1 MRPVSFLMSPAKP
14 LRTPSSPLTRHPIS
28 QTKIRPARLR
38 PLFLISLPHYFV
50 TSLLRLPISIPAL
63 TPLESAL
70 PQNQNSCFV
79 TSIESTRFFGMLQI
93 CIKCASVTPAYTTL
107 AEGTPRNPIRMNTST
122 KHQEATDATRK
133 LTTLYSTSYQGIAV
147 VHSSTRE
154 QHCSHHPH
162 ALSSSIPRRDACS
175 PENLSPPSCSP
186 RHSSLSPRNAPPPKP
201 RQLRNSIPLSTPTS
215 AGAASAP
222 SAADAPWPSQVSIAS
237 PASSTWPRSTAASG
251 RPTTSATPGTPSLTS
266 NPPAPSAPSPSPP
279 AIPTSFTSAAAKACN
294 APILLSATACT
305 NLLTPAKPGRTLACA
320 TPSKSPRS
328 SSTRTI
334 PNASSF
340 PSRAIPTAPAPN
352 AACSAPSMAAQP
364 SRKFSTRTK
373 TPAQPIWP
381 SIRRI
386 RKSSTP
392 FSGPRASLR
401 GRFATA
407 APSSPRAA
415 ASSNPKTAATPG
427 SDLPKACQTTRTT
440 NSVAWASPS
449 RTAIAIASTPPS
461 RPQATRPAFT
471 APTISVLRGTRSIT
485 ITASAAADRAPW
497 ASPSPP
503 TIPTPSTLPTPP
515 PGNPPTAERL
525 SWASKALPAATT
537 TSASGSAPTFPK
549 SWLSPPIKA
558 RPSAS
563 TAARLGP
570 VGTISPP
577 RSSTTSPPTTNFLT
591 GSTARSRKAAPRA
604 LPAAAITAK
613 SPIATGSPSEW
624 KNTATSLSIP
634 STTICST
641 AGASRAPI
649 SPSAKWRTSRR
660 KFCAAANTATTAAS
674 RWSSRPSTS
683 TRSIFPPTYYSKPRT
698 PAAVGK
704 SSARTFRVQVTRS
717 PRISASSPPA
727 IRRKENI
734 AA

>member
-1 MRPVSFLMSPAKP
+1 MRPVSFPMSPAKP
-14 LRTPSSPLTRHPIS
+14 LPTPTSPLTRPPIS

-38 PLFLISLPHYFV
+38 SLFPILLPHYFI
-50 TSLLRLPISIPAL
+50 TSSLRLRISIPAL

-79 TSIESTRFFGMLQI
+79 TSIESTQLFKISHIRTE
-93 CIKCASVTPAYTTL
+93 CVPVTPASTTL
-107 AEGTPRNPIRMNTST
+107 TKPTPRNPIRMNTST
-122 KHQEATDATRK
+122 KHQESTNTTRK

-147 VHSSTRE
+147 VHSSNRE

-175 PENLSPPSCSP
+175 PENSSPPSCSP
-186 RHSSLSPRNAPPPKP
+186 HHSSLPSRNASPHKP
-201 RQLRNSIPLSTPTS
+201 RQLRNSIPLSIPTS

-222 SAADAPWPSQVSIAS
+222 SAADVPWPSQVSIAS
-237 PASSTWPRSTAASG
+237 PASSTWLRSTAASG
-251 RPTTSATPGTPSLTS
+251 RPTTSATPGIPSSTS

-279 AIPTSFTSAAAKACN
+279 VIPTSFTSAAAKVCN
-294 APILLSATACT
+294 DPTSPSATACT
-305 NLLTPAKPGRTLACA
+305 NPSTPEKPGRTSACA

-334 PNASSF
+334 PNASSC
-340 PSRAIPTAPAPN
+340 PSKAIPTAPTPN
-352 AACSAPSMAAQP
+352 AASSAPSTAAQP
-364 SRKFSTRTK
+364 SKKSSTKTK

-392 FSGPRASLR
+392 FCGPRASLR

-427 SDLPKACQTTRTT
+427 SNSRAACQITRTT
-440 NSVAWASPS
+440 NSAAWASPS
-449 RTAIAIASTPPS
+449 PTAIAIASTPPS

-525 SWASKALPAATT
+525 SWASKARPAATII
-537 TSASGSAPTFPK
+537 SASGSAPTSPK
-549 SWLSPPIKA
+549 SWPSPPIKA

-570 VGTISPP
+570 VGTTRPP

-641 AGASRAPI
+641 AG
-649 SPSAKWRTSRR
+649 
-660 KFCAAANTATTAAS
+660 
-674 RWSSRPSTS
+674 
-683 TRSIFPPTYYSKPRT
+683 
-698 PAAVGK
+698 
-704 SSARTFRVQVTRS
+704 
-717 PRISASSPPA
+717 
-727 IRRKENI
+727 
-734 AA
+734 